1 MHDTITS
8 RQAITIL
15 SQLYYT
21 LSSLYQENMR
31 MTLLFVSGIAIG
43 ARVMDD
49 EGEDEGAEPG
59 DYVLNGT

>member
-1 MHDTITS
+1 
-8 RQAITIL
+8 
-15 SQLYYT
+15 
-21 LSSLYQENMR
+21 